1 MVLVIGSIPLNHL
14 EGSGPDHPGRVLISS
29 EAAAPT
35 RTGEQ
40 MATRTRADTRPS
52 FSGMTHTPNLACF
65 FTGIVQCASC
75 STLRLQHQQTAQRGG
90 SEINFAAAAQLR
102 TNSTKALIILCLGLL
117 FPRTIFFYQTF
128 GKFCFA
134 YQTLWYKIFPGTNFL
149 ANSFSGIKASGFAFG
164 LSQAHEKRSGNT
176 FGHFLFCVR

>member
-52 FSGMTHTPNLACF
+52 FSGMTHTPNLAF
-65 FTGIVQCASC
+65 LHRDRPMRQ
-75 STLRLQHQQTAQRGG
+75 LQHAP
-90 SEINFAAAAQLR
+90 AAAPANRAAEWISDQLCC
-102 TNSTKALIILCLGLL
+102 TA
-117 FPRTIFFYQTF
+117 
-128 GKFCFA
+128 
-134 YQTLWYKIFPGTNFL
+134 
-149 ANSFSGIKASGFAFG
+149 
-164 LSQAHEKRSGNT
+164 
-176 FGHFLFCVR
+176 